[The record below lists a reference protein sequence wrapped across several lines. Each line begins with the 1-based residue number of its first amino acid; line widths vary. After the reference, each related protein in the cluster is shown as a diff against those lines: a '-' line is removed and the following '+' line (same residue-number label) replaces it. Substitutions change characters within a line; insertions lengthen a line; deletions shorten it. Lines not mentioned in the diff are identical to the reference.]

1 MITLGGLQLSDNLL
15 LKGLRGEPVAVDMQR
30 SDEGVAL
37 VLVAPI
43 EGGRL
48 LTLDGYFTA
57 AQVDSLMDMAR
68 LRKPVTLVHPRGTIS
83 VLITGSSL
91 EDWIEYVEPD
101 PDDYEVGTINLIEV

>member
-15 LKGLRGEPVAVDMQR
+15 LKGLRAEPVAVDMQR

-68 LRKPVTLVHPRGTIS
+68 LRQPVTLVHPRGTFS